1 MINII
6 TTNKFIIKNCFLF
19 TFILLFNSESYSQI
33 LSAEKIYDTV
43 KDAIVVILGYDKSDE
58 LISQGSGVVLN
69 DKEYIITNYHILS
82 GCVRFEIM
90 HGDNEIPFIDIAGY
104 DVDKDIVIIN
114 INDKNFP
121 SIRIGDVH
129 SLKVGQRV
137 YAIGNPMGLEN
148 TISEGIISGLR
159 SYDSLK
165 KNYIQITASIS
176 PGSSGGAVVN
186 EKGELIGISTAT
198 FEDGQNL
205 NFAIPI
211 DEILTVKKSN
221 LSIEGFRELLIGMK
235 WNMVREISLR
245 ADSLYENQKYAE
257 AIVLYSNSLDELG
270 KVRSFLDSMRA
281 SHHYAN
287 MSICYYKIGNL
298 EASYESYK
306 LALAYDC
313 GLEFLS
319 NTDLEDISAA
329 FYNRGT
335 MIGKLGDYVRAIEDF
350 NKAIEINP
358 YFAEAYYNCGLAK
371 YNLGDINGACLYWSK
386 AEKLGY
392 YGAYELIK
400 EHCE

>member
-6 TTNKFIIKNCFLF
+6 TTNKIIIKICFLF
-19 TFILLFNSESYSQI
+19 TFISLCYSESYSQS
-33 LSAEKIYDTV
+33 LSAEKVYDIV

-69 DKEYIITNYHILS
+69 DKGYVITNYHILS
-82 GCVRFEIM
+82 GCERLEIM
-90 HGDNEIPFIDIAGY
+90 HGDNEIPYIDIAGY
-104 DVDKDIVIIN
+104 DVDKDILIIN
-114 INDKNFP
+114 INDKTFP
-121 SIRIGDVH
+121 LIKVGDNQ
-129 SLKVGQRV
+129 SLKVGQQI
-137 YAIGNPMGLEN
+137 YAIGNPMGFEN

-159 SYDSLK
+159 KYK
-165 KNYIQITASIS
+165 EKGKNYIQITASIS

-186 EKGELIGISTAT
+186 DKGELIGISTLT
-198 FEDGQNL
+198 ITDGQNL

-211 DEILTVKKSN
+211 EEILEVEISN
-221 LSIEGFRELLIGMK
+221 LPKEGFRQMLIGMK
-235 WNMVREISLR
+235 WNTVRQISFK
-245 ADSLYENQKYAE
+245 ADSLYENQKYDE
-257 AIVLYSNSLDELG
+257 AIVLYRNSLEELG
-270 KVRSFLDSMRA
+270 KVRSFLDSMRV

-306 LALAYDC
+306 LALTYDC
-313 GLEFLS
+313 GFEFLS
-319 NTDLEDISAA
+319 NTDLEDISSS

-350 NKAIEINP
+350 DKAIEINP
-358 YFAEAYYNCGLAK
+358 YFAEAYFNCGLAK
-371 YNLGDINGACLYWSK
+371 YNLGDINGACLYWST
-386 AEKLGY
+386 AGKLGY